1 MAKGKIMTVEQLL
14 KMDPDATM
22 AWMQEN
28 RAAFELVPVTPSD
41 EMIKAA
47 AGPDFSQEDRESRHI
62 ATTIPSWLKSE
73 EKIMFHSVDLLA
85 RSGNLTPLEKAIL
98 DKASSVRALRAD
110 GLLTSLEASHQIWAI
125 KDILIAIDPNSLM
138 IEPLRDLEKQIVS
151 ASPAQPV
158 AK

>member
-1 MAKGKIMTVEQLL
+1 
-14 KMDPDATM
+14 
-22 AWMQEN
+22 
-28 RAAFELVPVTPSD
+28 
-41 EMIKAA
+41 
-47 AGPDFSQEDRESRHI
+47 
-62 ATTIPSWLKSE
+62 
-73 EKIMFHSVDLLA
+73 MFHSVDLLA

>member
-47 AGPDFSQEDRESRHI
+47 AGPDYSQEDRELVTREWETHRHDY
-62 ATTIPSWLKSE
+62 S
-73 EKIMFHSVDLLA
+73 
-85 RSGNLTPLEKAIL
+85 
-98 DKASSVRALRAD
+98 
-110 GLLTSLEASHQIWAI
+110 
-125 KDILIAIDPNSLM
+125 
-138 IEPLRDLEKQIVS
+138 IV
-151 ASPAQPV
+151 A
-158 AK
+158 